1 MTTPV
6 DIIRTENLKSANQ
19 VSYISTQILHVT
31 TYNDPTGTSKALQ

>member
-6 DIIRTENLKSANQ
+6 DMIRTENLKSK
-19 VSYISTQILHVT
+19 VKPISQYTQILHVT